1 MTDLMDAYRGSRAV
15 VRPERFAVVK
25 AEGGAPAEALAVI
38 RAGGETTW
46 VIDEK
51 RLPESGTLA
60 VELGWRLI
68 TFDMVLPF
76 GLVGFLAAVA
86 GALARDGISLFALSA
101 YTTDHI
107 LVRDFDLTRAEA
119 SLTGLGFVVRRAGGG
134 DLG

>member
-1 MTDLMDAYRGSRAV
+1 MDAYRGSRAL

-25 AEGGAPAEALAVI
+25 AEGEAPQDALAVI

-46 VIDEK
+46 VVDEA
-51 RLPESGTLA
+51 RLPAGGTLA

-86 GALARDGISLFALSA
+86 GALARDGVSLFALSA
-101 YTTDHI
+101 YSTDHI
-107 LVRDFDLTRAEA
+107 LVRDFDLDRAEA
-119 SLTGLGFVVRRAGGG
+119 SLGGLGFAVRRAGRTG
-134 DLG
+134 DPG

>member
-1 MTDLMDAYRGSRAV
+1 MDAYRGSRAV

-25 AEGGAPAEALAVI
+25 AESGAPPDALAVI
-38 RAGGETTW
+38 RTAGETTW
-46 VIDEK
+46 VIDEE
-51 RLPESGTLA
+51 RLPSSGTLA

-68 TFDMVLPF
+68 TFDMILPF

-101 YTTDHI
+101 YSTDHI

-119 SLTGLGFVVRRAGGG
+119 SLTGLGFDVRRASREGNPG
-134 DLG
+134 

>member
-1 MTDLMDAYRGSRAV
+1 MDAYRGSRAV

-25 AEGGAPAEALAVI
+25 AEGGAPPDALAVI

-46 VIDEK
+46 IVEEG
-51 RLPESGTLA
+51 RLPASGMLA

-86 GALARDGISLFALSA
+86 GALARDGVSLFALSA
-101 YTTDHI
+101 YSTDHI

-119 SLTGLGFVVRRAGGG
+119 SLAGLGFDVRRAVRGGEPG
-134 DLG
+134 

>member
-15 VRPERFAVVK
+15 VHPGRFAVVK
-25 AEGGAPAEALAVI
+25 ADGGAPAEALAVI

-46 VIDEK
+46 VVDEQ
-51 RLPESGTLA
+51 RLPERGTLA

-101 YTTDHI
+101 YSTDHI

-119 SLTGLGFVVRRAGGG
+119 SLSGLGFVVRRAEGG

>member
-1 MTDLMDAYRGSRAV
+1 MDAYRGSRAV

-25 AEGGAPAEALAVI
+25 AEGGAPPDALAVI

-46 VIDEK
+46 IVDEE
-51 RLPESGTLA
+51 RLPASGTLA

-68 TFDMVLPF
+68 TFDMILPF

-101 YTTDHI
+101 YSTDHI

-119 SLTGLGFVVRRAGGG
+119 SLTGLGFDVRRGGPEG
-134 DLG
+134 NPG